1 MEVLNQLLSNQ
12 ADYLNALRHAQQ
24 MLVAPPPDPGNGP
37 KFNFNGK
44 LIARILM
51 AAGIL
56 YVGYQIYR
64 SLTREPLDEE
74 E

>member
-1 MEVLNQLLSNQ
+1 MP
-12 ADYLNALRHAQQ
+12 
-24 MLVAPPPDPGNGP
+24 VAPPPNPGNGP

-44 LIARILM
+44 LIVRIIM

-56 YVGYQIYR
+56 YMGYQIYK

>member
-1 MEVLNQLLSNQ
+1 MEVINLLVSDRI
-12 ADYLNALRHAQQ
+12 DYLNALRHAQE
-24 MLVAPPPDPGNGP
+24 MPVAPPPDPGNGP

-64 SLTREPLDEE
+64 SLTREPLDDEE
-74 E
+74 

>member
-1 MEVLNQLLSNQ
+1 MEVLNQLLSNRI
-12 ADYLNALRHAQQ
+12 DYLNALRNAQQ
-24 MLVAPPPDPGNGP
+24 MPVAPPPDPGNGP